1 MRLRHNLSQNATKQ
15 MVTAH
20 FSFFFF
26 VMLHEEL
33 RRHLFLN
40 ETLDLAQQLSKS
52 VKNKQCV
59 QGAILSTQIVNTVF
73 GRLFDPLFTVGIGGT
88 QNLRLFLLDRFPER
102 NSRLSSAAVKKRQ
115 KQTVCPECNIIN
127 TDCQHSLCQFI

>member
-59 QGAILSTQIVNTVF
+59 QSAILSTQIVNTVF
-73 GRLFDPLFTVGIGGT
+73 GSLFDPLFTVGVGGTKT
-88 QNLRLFLLDRFPER
+88 QNLI
-102 NSRLSSAAVKKRQ
+102 S
-115 KQTVCPECNIIN
+115 
-127 TDCQHSLCQFI
+127 

>member
-1 MRLRHNLSQNATKQ
+1 MLHIFLFSGQQLQMRLRHNLSQNATKQ

-33 RRHLFLN
+33 RRHLFLS

-59 QGAILSTQIVNTVF
+59 QSAILSTQIVNTIF
-73 GRLFDPLFTVGIGGT
+73 GSLFDPLFTESVGIGCSKT
-88 QNLRLFLLDRFPER
+88 QNLRFFLLDRFPER
-102 NSRLSSAAVKKRQ
+102 NYRAVKKHQ
-115 KQTVCPECNIIN
+115 KQTV
-127 TDCQHSLCQFI
+127 